1 MWGQHRAIVSASIY
15 LETSMTEL
23 AAPTFNILTNPSV
36 RDLAVAGVAMEEA
49 LTATLIAT
57 ATASK
62 IACALTLSVGFGR
75 S

>member
-1 MWGQHRAIVSASIY
+1 
-15 LETSMTEL
+15 MTEL